1 MLFGKKEFWVMYGT
15 KLTEEDLM
23 TEYAMYAEA
32 NGIRATHYG
41 VKTIK
46 EVHTEKVVQRVCLVH
61 VEEMWRGAAK
71 RFLREQKKEN
81 TGCKYK
87 GLAVYG

>member
-1 MLFGKKEFWVMYGT
+1 MLFGKKEFWMMYGT
-15 KLTEEDLM
+15 KLTDADKM
-23 TEYAMYAEA
+23 AAFAMYAEA

-46 EVHTEKVVQRVCLVH
+46 EVNTEKVVQEVCLVH
-61 VEEMWRGAAK
+61 VKEMWRGAAK
-71 RFLREQKKEN
+71 RFLRDQNKED

-87 GLAVYG
+87 GLVVYG